1 MGQTRAPGGFTD
13 LRVGAAQLALTDDP
27 ATNLRAGIAAVQ
39 RAADEGCDLVCLPE
53 LFPIPYFAVPDYRGP
68 IPPAEA
74 LDGPTVRALGTIAQ
88 ERSVWILTGLYEQGE
103 GGEGHNSVVLID
115 RDGAVTQVFRKL
127 HIPDLPWSAEPEH
140 FTPGTDVPTA
150 DVDGFRIGVSVC
162 YDRHFP
168 EVSRLAALAG
178 AQAIVFP
185 TASRARPG
193 RDRIFT
199 AEIMTRAA
207 ENNVYAL
214 AVNRTGDE
222 GYGRF
227 FGGSVA
233 VQPDGEVMGQLGE
246 QEDLL
251 VVDWSAAAV
260 ADARTTFR
268 QLLDL
273 RPDLV
278 ARLSEAVEAQRR

>member
-1 MGQTRAPGGFTD
+1 MTPHNARGAD
-13 LRVGAAQLALTDDP
+13 LLVGAAQLALTDDP
-27 ATNLRAGIAAVQ
+27 EENLRVGVATVM

-53 LFPIPYFAVPDYRGP
+53 LFPLPYFAVPDYRGT

-74 LDGPTVRALGTIAQ
+74 LDGPTVQVLSAIARQ
-88 ERSVWILTGLYEQGE
+88 RRMWILTGLFEQGD
-103 GGEGHNSVVLID
+103 GGGGHNSVVLIN
-115 RDGAVTQVFRKL
+115 RDGVVTQVFRKL
-127 HIPDLPWSAEPEH
+127 HIPDLPWSAEPQH
-140 FTPGTDVPTA
+140 FTPGTEVSTA
-150 DVDGFRIGVSVC
+150 DIDGFRIGVSVC

-168 EVSRLAALAG
+168 EVTRLAALAG
-178 AQAIVFP
+178 AQAIIFP

-233 VQPDGEVMGQLGE
+233 VQPDGEVMGQLHE

-251 VVDWSAAAV
+251 IVDWSAAAV
-260 ADARTTFR
+260 SDAQTTFR

-278 ARLSEAVEAQRR
+278 SSLLDAVNSQRR